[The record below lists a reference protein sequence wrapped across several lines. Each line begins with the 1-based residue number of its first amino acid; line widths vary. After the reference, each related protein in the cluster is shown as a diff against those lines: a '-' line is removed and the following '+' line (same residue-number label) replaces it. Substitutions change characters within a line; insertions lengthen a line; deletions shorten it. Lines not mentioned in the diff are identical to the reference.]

1 MPTYV
6 AFLRAINLGAKRV
19 FPKGDIKRV
28 VEDAGFTDV
37 ETHINTG
44 NVRLSTPMRSRAKI
58 EAALEKAFAADRG
71 FEVPTMVFTTVELAA
86 IAREARE
93 LSEARPGL
101 ARHYVYLMKDEIPDE
116 TLVRIASLASVPTA
130 PPLAAGASSGASGR
144 VGPAGEIV
152 VRGRAAHAL
161 LGPGYQTGSVDPL
174 NAAKLLGVATN
185 RNLNVITAIA
195 EKWC

>member
-1 MPTYV
+1 MQKTITDAAARGIRDDGRMPTYV

-19 FPKGDIKRV
+19 FPKGDIRRV
-28 VEDAGFTDV
+28 VEEAGFTDV

-44 NVRLSTPMRSRAKI
+44 NVRLSTPMRSRVRI

-71 FEVPTMVFTTVELAA
+71 FEVPTMVFTTAEVAA

-93 LSEARPGL
+93 LSDERPGL
-101 ARHYVYLMKDEIPDE
+101 ARHYVYLMKDELPDE
-116 TLVRIASLASVPTA
+116 TVTRIASLASV
-130 PPLAAGASSGASGR
+130 
-144 VGPAGEIV
+144 AGEVV

-195 EKWC
+195 AKWC